1 MKKNNWRNHIL
12 EHEALTSI
20 ENKRLSSLT
29 KGIIEG

>member
-20 ENKRLSSLT
+20 ENKDFPLT
-29 KGIIEG
+29 KV